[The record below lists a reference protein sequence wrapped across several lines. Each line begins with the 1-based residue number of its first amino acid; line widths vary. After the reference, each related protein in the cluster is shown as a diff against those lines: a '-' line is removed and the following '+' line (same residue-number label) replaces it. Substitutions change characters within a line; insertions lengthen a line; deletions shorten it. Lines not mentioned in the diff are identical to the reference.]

1 MPLLPSDGIRRVL
14 STLAGGILLEGGL
27 GIADPCEKTRA
38 DTFASLTQQGTWDRF
53 AYIQSNAIIKVI
65 ENNHYSGRFW
75 EYSFSDKESYNFR
88 AVGS

>member
-53 AYIQSNAIIKVI
+53 VNIQSNGSGNIIFLTKNRI
-65 ENNHYSGRFW
+65 IF
-75 EYSFSDKESYNFR
+75 
-88 AVGS
+88 AQ

>member
-1 MPLLPSDGIRRVL
+1 MESARMPLLPSDGIRRVL

-53 AYIQSNAIIKVI
+53 ANIRSNAIINS
-65 ENNHYSGRFW
+65 EPGTGYPFG
-75 EYSFSDKESYNFR
+75 YPL
-88 AVGS
+88 